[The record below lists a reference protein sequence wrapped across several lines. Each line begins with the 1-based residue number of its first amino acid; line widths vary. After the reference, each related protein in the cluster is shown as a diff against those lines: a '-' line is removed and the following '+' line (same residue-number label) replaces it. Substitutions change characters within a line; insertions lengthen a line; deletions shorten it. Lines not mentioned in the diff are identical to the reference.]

1 MGSPTTTYKELRRLA
16 RLHSIQ
22 TVFTDTLGRRR
33 AASDDALVALL
44 RAMGVAIG
52 HAREAARLA
61 ELRERELGLSPLD
74 HVVVRRSDGPFTL
87 PLRQAV
93 TAARLKLED
102 GDVLDLDISTM
113 SGCSLRFPARLP
125 IGYHSIEVE
134 GEDGPHRATL
144 LRAPLQVPSVPGK
157 RWGVFAPLYA
167 VSRDGRGEISD
178 TSEAMALAEWA
189 AGLGASAFA
198 TLPLLA
204 SYLDHPFDPSPYAP
218 VSRLFW
224 NELYLDVAAI
234 PEAALLDPSEVEAL
248 RTSPSPPL
256 VDYRTA
262 ARGKRAIVQKLADL
276 FFAKGEADRRAAYER
291 FLSEFPLVKRY
302 ARFRAVGETR
312 AETWPLWPEPERSG
326 DLGKEPFDA
335 AAERYHLF
343 AQWLMHEQ
351 MSATAARARAAGCP
365 LYLDFPLGSN
375 AHGFDVW
382 NEPHLYVRG
391 AAIGA
396 PPDLAYASGQNWGFR
411 PPHPDTQRRDGYRHF
426 AAALRHQMSAAAMIR
441 LDHVMGLHRMYWIA
455 DGFPATEGV
464 YVRYRANEIYA
475 VLAIEA
481 SRAGCEVIGED
492 LGTVPSA
499 VRMSMKRHGVKRLF
513 VLQRQL
519 AHVHENP
526 PGEVPPN
533 AVASINTHDMH
544 PFAAFWSSAD
554 IDEKLQLGV
563 IPAAN
568 EERERERRRK
578 GRELLLAHLR
588 REGFLRADDED
599 EAAILRAT
607 LSWLASSEAAFVLV
621 NLEDLWLE
629 TTAQNVPTTTT
640 ERPNW
645 RPRLRLT
652 IERLREDRGVQELL
666 RLIEERRRKSG
677 NGPAPSPSGTE

>member
-1 MGSPTTTYKELRRLA
+1 MVSPAVNSDLRRLA

-33 AASDDALVALL
+33 VASDESLLALL
-44 RAMGVAIG
+44 RAMGVEIAC
-52 HAREAARLA
+52 ADEASDLA
-61 ELRERELGLSPLD
+61 SSRERELDGALLD
-74 HVVVRRSDGPFTL
+74 DVLVRRSNRPFRL
-87 PLRQAV
+87 PLRGAA
-93 TAARLKLED
+93 TAARLVLE
-102 GDVLDLDISTM
+102 GGEVRSLGISEM
-113 SGCSLRFPARLP
+113 SGCALSIPGNLP
-125 IGYHSIEVE
+125 VGYHSIEVE
-134 GEDGPHRATL
+134 SVSGAHRATL
-144 LRAPLQVPSVPGK
+144 LRAPLQVPSLPGK

-167 VSRDGRGEISD
+167 LSRDGRGAISD
-178 TSEAMALAEWA
+178 TSEATALSEWA
-189 AGLGASAFA
+189 ASLGASAFA

-224 NELYLDVAAI
+224 NEVYLDVAAI

-248 RTSPSPPL
+248 RSDPSPPL

-262 ARGKRAIVQKLADL
+262 AREKRAVVQKLAEL
-276 FFAKGEADRRAAYER
+276 FFSNGSDRRAAFDEFVGR
-291 FLSEFPLVKRY
+291 FPLVKRY

-312 AETWPLWPEPERSG
+312 GGTWPLWPEPERSG
-326 DLGKEPFDA
+326 DLEKAPFDA

-351 MSATAARARAAGCP
+351 MRATASRTRASGCP

-375 AHGFDVW
+375 SHGFDVW
-382 NEPHLYVRG
+382 NEPHLYVRE

-411 PPHPDTQRRDGYRHF
+411 PPHPDAQRRDGYRHF
-426 AAALRHQMSAAAMIR
+426 AAALRHQMSAAALIR

-526 PGEVPPN
+526 PGEVPST

-568 EERERERRRK
+568 EDKERERRRK

-588 REGFLRADDED
+588 SRGFLRAGAED
-599 EAAILRAT
+599 EPAILRAT
-607 LSWLASSEAAFVLV
+607 LSWLASSEAAFLLV

-652 IERLREDRGVQELL
+652 IDRLREDRSVQDLL
-666 RLIEERRRKSG
+666 RLIDERRRNSQSG
-677 NGPAPSPSGTE
+677 PDPSPSGTE